1 MPETLY
7 PDWLQS
13 IIVFILLGVVIYMIM
28 RQAREL
34 REMQE
39 RLQRKVKRYTIIDC
53 NGKEHKRE
61 YKEGD
66 YIGAIADC
74 PENQKGYIKA
84 IYAEE
89 PENKDKKKNQKS

>member
-1 MPETLY
+1 MADTLY

-13 IIVFILLGVVIYMIM
+13 IIVFILLGVVIYMLM

-53 NGKEHKRE
+53 NGKDYTRE

-66 YIGAIADC
+66 YVGAQADC

-89 PENKDKKKNQKS
+89 PEDKNKKKKKQ